1 MLECAF
7 VIQTEYKFTIYLTF
21 SCHSSDLLS
30 LSMKNLKSFSL
41 LYLGISYIPVL
52 KSSVFISFSF
62 SQPSILPG

>member
-7 VIQTEYKFTIYLTF
+7 VIQTEYKFTIYLIF
-21 SCHSSDLLS
+21 SCHPSDRLS